1 MPLIVE
7 NEMYQMQANPLATGH
22 APPLNIQSQGHTS
35 QHVQTTVVD
44 TVHMQL
50 ACYRLQY
57 TMLQCTC
64 GLVFGLCEHIVV
76 CQVFH
81 TH

>member
-7 NEMYQMQANPLATGH
+7 NEMYQVQAHPLATGH

-35 QHVQTTVVD
+35 RHVQTTVID

-57 TMLQCTC
+57 TILQCMC
-64 GLVFGLCEHIVV
+64 GRVFGLCEH
-76 CQVFH
+76 
-81 TH
+81 TY

>member
-1 MPLIVE
+1 MPVIVE
-7 NEMYQMQANPLATGH
+7 NEMYQVQAHPLATGH

-35 QHVQTTVVD
+35 RHVQTTVGD
-44 TVHMQL
+44 TVRALHMQL

-64 GLVFGLCEHIVV
+64 GLVFGLCEHM
-76 CQVFH
+76 F
-81 TH
+81 